1 MDRQTRHELKSDKFV
16 EEVTHTVEFIEEHKS
31 QVAKYGGIA
40 AVVVVLA
47 AGGWYYMN
55 TQRVQR
61 QAALGDAVAMVNIPV
76 GPAPQGQQSFPTQ
89 EAKDKA
95 VEKAFNDII
104 TKYSGSNESGAA
116 MYMLGVSAADK
127 GKMADAERL
136 LRQAAQDADSEFA
149 SLSRL
154 ALADVLA
161 ANGKM
166 SDAEKELRDL
176 LAKPTTMVPKEQA
189 TLSLARILAK
199 TKPAEAK
206 KLLEPLRMAT
216 GPVSATAISMITE
229 LGL

>member
-1 MDRQTRHELKSDKFV
+1 VDRQTRHELKSDKFV
-16 EEVTHTVEFIEEHKS
+16 EEVTHTVEYIEEHKS

-40 AVVVVLA
+40 AAVIVLA
-47 AGGWYYMN
+47 AGGWYYTN

-61 QAALGDAVAMVNIPV
+61 QAALGDAVAMVNFPV
-76 GPAPQGQQSFPTQ
+76 GPAPEGQQSFPTP

-116 MYMLGVSAADK
+116 MYMLGLAAADK

-136 LRQAAQDADSEFA
+136 LRQASQEADKEFA
-149 SLSRL
+149 SIARL

-161 ANGKM
+161 AIGKAG
-166 SDAEKELRDL
+166 DAEKELRDL
-176 LAKPTTMVPKEQA
+176 IAKPTTLVPKDQA
-189 TLSLARILAK
+189 TLSLARVLAK

-206 KLLEPLRMAT
+206 KLLEPLRTVT
-216 GPVSATAISMITE
+216 GPASASAISMISE
-229 LGL
+229 FGL